1 MAMADLRREYGFG
14 GLNRQA
20 LDPDALRQ
28 FSTWFDQA
36 AAARRGGRWRQIGIA
51 LFKLWHALLG
61 HAPMD
66 ANAMVLAT
74 ASKDGLPTART
85 VLLKGVE
92 ERGFIFFT
100 NYESRKGRELAE
112 NPNAALVFYWA
123 DLERQVCILG
133 TVKKL
138 SATESEAYFISRP
151 KGSRLA
157 AWASN
162 QSSVVADRK
171 ALERQWREMEA
182 RFPGEDVPCP
192 PNWGGYVLQPERVE
206 FWQGRPNRLH
216 DRFRYTRQAD
226 NSWIIERLSP

>member
-1 MAMADLRREYGFG
+1 
-14 GLNRQA
+14 
-20 LDPDALRQ
+20 
-28 FSTWFDQA
+28 
-36 AAARRGGRWRQIGIA
+36 
-51 LFKLWHALLG
+51 
-61 HAPMD
+61 
-66 ANAMVLAT
+66 
-74 ASKDGLPTART
+74 
-85 VLLKGVE
+85 
-92 ERGFIFFT
+92 
-100 NYESRKGRELAE
+100 
-112 NPNAALVFYWA
+112 
-123 DLERQVCILG
+123 
-133 TVKKL
+133 VKKL